1 MKPKLS
7 HSFLLV
13 ITMLPLLLKAQTDIS
28 QLYNQA
34 QYQKVIQIT
43 DSLPLNDSTGYTPLF
58 YRGLAQLALYRYAD
72 AIGTFEKALPF
83 TTDSVQL
90 MYLLAQA
97 YDNGGNRQQAVKNYQ
112 LVVQKDSLYVPA
124 KARLAFIYSL
134 EKEFFPAIELYSSLI
149 RYDSTNSYFYSKLA
163 YCCTQTGIIP
173 AALSYY
179 QQAINYNRND
189 AESANKMINIL
200 LETNQFHE
208 ADSILD
214 TLMIT
219 FPSDV
224 DLIIKKA
231 CTQSVFGEYPEAI
244 RLFKKAVQMGDS
256 SLYMCKNYGNT
267 LYNNGDFA
275 ESIFWLRRYAK
286 ECPEDDKNLYYL
298 AIACQKDYRF
308 QESLGLFDTLL
319 MHVYNKPAIAQTFND
334 RAQTCKMY
342 GDYLNYRDT
351 TRTLAAPMYTASL
364 NDLNQSV
371 ELNPKDSECYLKI
384 GNLYEYQFHNTP
396 MAVKYYEKYLQVLPE
411 KPETDYMRD
420 LLEQKVKSLMLSN
433 KQ

>member
-1 MKPKLS
+1 MSPKPFLISLAILISIPFLS
-7 HSFLLV
+7 KSQQNLSLLYSQGKYNEV
-13 ITMLPLLLKAQTDIS
+13 IHL
-28 QLYNQA
+28 
-34 QYQKVIQIT
+34 T
-43 DSLPLNDSTGYTPLF
+43 DSLLVVDSSGFTAYY
-58 YRGLAQLALYRYAD
+58 YRGLAQSALYRYAD

-90 MYLLAQA
+90 LYLLAQA
-97 YDNGGNRQQAVKNYQ
+97 YDNGGNRQQAVKTYQ

-163 YCCTQTGIIP
+163 YCCTQIGIIP

-179 QQAINYNRND
+179 QQAINYNSND
-189 AESANKMINIL
+189 AESANKMINIY
-200 LETNQFHE
+200 LEINQFHE

-214 TLMIT
+214 TLMIS

-244 RLFKKAVQMGDS
+244 QLFKKAVQMGDS

-286 ECPEDDKNLYYL
+286 ECPEDEKNLYYL

-319 MHVYNKPAIAQTFND
+319 MHVYNKSAIAQTFND

-396 MAVKYYEKYLQVLPE
+396 MAVKYYEKYLQVLPD
-411 KPETDYMRD
+411 KPETAYMRG
-420 LLEQKVKSLMLSN
+420 LLEQKVKSLN
-433 KQ
+433 AIK